1 MAANKRTRRQKRRA
15 SDATPP
21 DPSPKERVKRRRIVG
36 GNLEQQGN
44 LDGLPYDLL
53 YEIFEYLHP
62 ADLLSVAQTSKPLR
76 SLVMDRSFASVWR
89 ACMQRIP
96 ELPPKPEHLDEPDYV
111 NKVYGDHCSFCSS
124 SNWSTVAWSLMLR
137 FCKQCLLEKFT
148 EVNLFSQNHKAPALL
163 LEKHVND
170 FVPMIYIGSRLY
182 ILTDDL
188 KKFNKEYMAVRSQQ
202 DKFQQWV
209 NQRVTAVKSNIAFG
223 EQCGAARKHHDTAED
238 RKLKAIRDARYNQI
252 VAEIKKS
259 EIKDELKYAQ
269 SALEQH
275 PLVNKAQPLT
285 DDQLPIVVAELFEF
299 LEEHKKERLE
309 KVRLQNLTGL
319 CSNVYRDYTYHISK
333 IRPDSICMPI
343 CDLLLTPS
351 YQAYIHY
358 TPDKPLGRRPEH
370 KEITELSKKWRGAK
384 DAELANIVAKA
395 LKKKHAD
402 VQLVNLATTFFECKM
417 DSDPKRSDDTHTIG
431 YPHILV
437 TEYATRPHYGD
448 DKRDELVYVMDET
461 PWNFQGERVVFDAVA
476 HKLARDVVHLVG
488 LDPDKATRADMD
500 ARDAWFV
507 CTGCSKRGYRRVMQ
521 WYQAIRHIRPA
532 TDHWKGLCESG
543 KPALQVLD
551 EKDAVRAAVVKADQ
565 WNVPGLARKDRRR
578 GRAAEDAPKSTSVSA
593 KDLVIPLDKP
603 DVWEYVLTK

>member
-1 MAANKRTRRQKRRA
+1 
-15 SDATPP
+15 
-21 DPSPKERVKRRRIVG
+21 
-36 GNLEQQGN
+36 
-44 LDGLPYDLL
+44 
-53 YEIFEYLHP
+53 
-62 ADLLSVAQTSKPLR
+62 
-76 SLVMDRSFASVWR
+76 MDRSFAPVWR

-124 SNWSTVAWSLMLR
+124 PNWSTVAWSLMLR

-148 EVNLFSQNHKAPALL
+148 EVNLFSQNHKTPALL

-170 FVPMIYIGSRLY
+170 FVPMIYIGCKGPNLRPSRISANIPSPIARLY

-238 RKLKAIRDARYNQI
+238 RKLQAIRDARYNQI

-269 SALEQH
+269 SALEEH

-343 CDLLLTPS
+343 CDLLLTPP

-370 KEITELSKKWRGAK
+370 KEITELSKKWREAK
-384 DAELANIVAKA
+384 DIELANIVAKA

-402 VQLVNLATTFFECKM
+402 VQFVNLATTFFECKV
-417 DSDPKRSDDTHTIG
+417 DSDSKRSDDTHTIG
-431 YPHILV
+431 CPHILV

-476 HKLARDVVHLVG
+476 HKLARDVVHLAG

-532 TDHWKGLCESG
+532 ADHWKGLCESG

-551 EKDAVRAAVVKADQ
+551 EKDAVRAAAVKADQ
-565 WNVPGLARKDRRR
+565 WKVPGLARKDRRR
-578 GRAAEDAPKSTSVSA
+578 GRAAEDAPKSTSVRMIA

>member
-1 MAANKRTRRQKRRA
+1 
-15 SDATPP
+15 
-21 DPSPKERVKRRRIVG
+21 
-36 GNLEQQGN
+36 
-44 LDGLPYDLL
+44 
-53 YEIFEYLHP
+53 
-62 ADLLSVAQTSKPLR
+62 
-76 SLVMDRSFASVWR
+76 
-89 ACMQRIP
+89 
-96 ELPPKPEHLDEPDYV
+96 
-111 NKVYGDHCSFCSS
+111 
-124 SNWSTVAWSLMLR
+124 
-137 FCKQCLLEKFT
+137 
-148 EVNLFSQNHKAPALL
+148 
-163 LEKHVND
+163 
-170 FVPMIYIGSRLY
+170 MIYISSRLY

-238 RKLKAIRDARYNQI
+238 RKLQAIRDARYNQI
-252 VAEIKKS
+252 LAEIKKS

-269 SALEQH
+269 SALEEH

-299 LEEHKKERLE
+299 LEEHRKERLE

-333 IRPDSICMPI
+333 NRPDSIFFLVRGSMPI
-343 CDLLLTPS
+343 CDLLLTPP

-370 KEITELSKKWRGAK
+370 KEITELSEKWREAK
-384 DAELANIVAKA
+384 DIELANIVAKA

-402 VQLVNLATTFFECKM
+402 VQFVNLATTFFECKV
-417 DSDPKRSDDTHTIG
+417 DSDSKRSDDTHTIG

-476 HKLARDVVHLVG
+476 HKLARDVVKLAG
-488 LDPDKATRADMD
+488 LDPEKATRGDMD

-532 TDHWKGLCESG
+532 ADHWKGLCESG

-578 GRAAEDAPKSTSVSA
+578 GRAAEDAPKSTSVRMMCNHCRHIVHSEAALEHMVEKHKIAQVSA